1 MKHIFF
7 FSIFLSLYNIAFS
20 TPSIFVETFDE
31 QSNNPTQLTLRLK
44 ITNNTPDTLKNIKA
58 SYYLKHKENLSIN
71 VHSFYLPKGYL
82 SLDTLNDYIAINI
95 HIPELFPGI
104 FPNSSGISLGLN
116 YDNYSFLDKTNH
128 FSYQATTKFQE
139 NNRIAIYSE
148 NILIAGTRPGI
159 LPDAKPFSLTSGSE
173 LLLNSNQSVNFAW
186 REIDNAN
193 SYRFTLLSSKDSS
206 LIVREETD
214 KNHFKI
220 SLKEGKYL
228 WRAESSEHSVG
239 NSSWENSIQFD
250 KYSKI
255 SVVSNASESIIDS
268 INPLVIPRAA
278 RKDTYL
284 LDLKWGEMA
293 LTREW
298 DRPHLDHSH
307 YDEEES
313 HRCWAVGAQILNH
326 YYGGNITQD
335 EIKLRFKNKL
345 PQILSKDSSTTIL
358 LGAFLHDIQGQMNKD
373 SFDIILP
380 WVLNEN
386 VILNRTNHIP
396 SKQNVEFWLKKSTP
410 LYIWD
415 STHIMILD
423 GYKKTIDGKIFVHLV
438 NTDNDGNTA
447 WINLETTKL
456 EGFIAP
462 QVTGDVRKT
471 DSLIHIDSDN
481 DGVMD
486 YDEIMRFG
494 TNQNNADSDGDGI
507 DDKTEIMSY
516 TILEPISAAP
526 TKIGII
532 TLKKSDFDNDA
543 LRAEHDIDSD
553 NGGVNDGNEDINH
566 NGIYDENE
574 SNPFNPS
581 DDYNKTD
588 KYIIPDSLIIY
599 ALGNIKLNDGV
610 KCLFKTIQ
618 CNIASESKEENFAV
632 IIGRGAQT
640 QSIDSKGGVFFRDY
654 AYIRGKTRIYTLP
667 KQYLNIVM
675 QNNVTYLGN
684 AFPLL
689 ESLWPYKVPTLSD
702 SPNIENT
709 SKEIFYNESYTLK
722 DKDNFKSLKVH
733 SGGTLLIKPGE
744 MAIGNIQLESGSKV
758 LFSEPGR
765 ETIIHLNGSTIW
777 RSKTLNDNLELV
789 AKGFKIIQHSSETMI
804 VEGEWAGSIFAPNA
818 DLILGQSSKT
828 LYGRFLGNNIT
839 VHQYATM
846 YGVAFE
852 PIKTYLV
859 HKGF

>member
-20 TPSIFVETFDE
+20 TPSIIVETFDE

-44 ITNNTPDTLKNIKA
+44 ITNNTPNTLKDIKA
-58 SYYLKHKENLSIN
+58 SYYLKHKENLSIS

-95 HIPELFPGI
+95 HIPELIPGI

-173 LLLNSNQSVNFAW
+173 LLLDSNQSVNFAW

-214 KNHFKI
+214 KNQFKI

-228 WRAESSEHSVG
+228 WRVESSEYSVG

-268 INPLVIPRAA
+268 INPLVTSRAA

-313 HRCWAVGAQILNH
+313 YRCWAVGAQILNH

-358 LGAFLHDIQGQMNKD
+358 LGAFLHDIQGKMNID

-396 SKQNVEFWLKKSTP
+396 SKENVEFWLKKSTP

-456 EGFIAP
+456 EGFIVP

-574 SNPFNPS
+574 SNPFNPG

-654 AYIRGKTRIYTLP
+654 AYISGKTRIYTLP

-675 QNNVTYLGN
+675 QNNVSYLGN

-733 SGGTLLIKPGE
+733 SGGTLLIKSGE

-758 LFSEPGR
+758 FFSEPGR

-804 VEGEWAGSIFAPNA
+804 VEGEWAGTIFAPKA

>member
-44 ITNNTPDTLKNIKA
+44 ITNNTPDTLKDIKA

-95 HIPELFPGI
+95 HIPELIPGI

-173 LLLNSNQSVNFAW
+173 LLLDSNQSVNFAW

-214 KNHFKI
+214 KNQFKI
-220 SLKEGKYL
+220 YLKEGKYL
-228 WRAESSEHSVG
+228 WRVESSEYSVG

-268 INPLVIPRAA
+268 INPLVTPRAA

-293 LTREW
+293 LTRKW

-313 HRCWAVGAQILNH
+313 YRCWAVGAQILNH

-335 EIKLRFKNKL
+335 EIKLKFKNKL
-345 PQILSKDSSTTIL
+345 PPILSKDSSTTVL
-358 LGAFLHDIQGQMNKD
+358 LGAFLHDAQGAMSKD
-373 SFDIILP
+373 SFNIILP

-396 SKQNVEFWLKKSTP
+396 SKENVEFWLKKSTP

-415 STHIMILD
+415 STHVMILD

-456 EGFIAP
+456 EGFIVP
-462 QVTGDVRKT
+462 QVTGNVRKT

-744 MAIGNIQLESGSKV
+744 MVIGNIQLESGSKV

-765 ETIIHLNGSTIW
+765 ETTIHLNGSTIW

>member
-44 ITNNTPDTLKNIKA
+44 ITNNTPDTLKDIKA

-173 LLLNSNQSVNFAW
+173 LLLDSNQSVNFAW

-206 LIVREETD
+206 LIVCEETD
-214 KNHFKI
+214 KNQFKI

-228 WRAESSEHSVG
+228 WRVESSEYSVG

-255 SVVSNASESIIDS
+255 SIVSNASESIIDS
-268 INPLVIPRAA
+268 INPLVTPRAA

-396 SKQNVEFWLKKSTP
+396 SKENVEFWLKKSTP

-423 GYKKTIDGKIFVHLV
+423 GYKKTIDGKIFVRLV

-654 AYIRGKTRIYTLP
+654 ADVSGKTRIYTLP

-789 AKGFKIIQHSSETMI
+789 AKGFKIIQHSSKTMI

-818 DLILGQSSKT
+818 DLILGQSSKKP
-828 LYGRFLGNNIT
+828 YMEDFLGIT
-839 VHQYATM
+839 
-846 YGVAFE
+846 
-852 PIKTYLV
+852 
-859 HKGF
+859 

>member
-7 FSIFLSLYNIAFS
+7 FSIFLTLYNIAFS

-44 ITNNTPDTLKNIKA
+44 ITNNTPDTLKDIKA
-58 SYYLKHKENLSIN
+58 SYYLKHKENLSIS

-95 HIPELFPGI
+95 HIPELIPGI

-159 LPDAKPFSLTSGSE
+159 SPDAKPFSLTSGSE
-173 LLLNSNQSVNFAW
+173 LLLDSNQSVNFAW

-214 KNHFKI
+214 KNQFKI

-228 WRAESSEHSVG
+228 WRVESSEHSVG

-396 SKQNVEFWLKKSTP
+396 SKENVEFWLKK
-410 LYIWD
+410 I
-415 STHIMILD
+415 
-423 GYKKTIDGKIFVHLV
+423 
-438 NTDNDGNTA
+438 
-447 WINLETTKL
+447 
-456 EGFIAP
+456 
-462 QVTGDVRKT
+462 
-471 DSLIHIDSDN
+471 
-481 DGVMD
+481 
-486 YDEIMRFG
+486 
-494 TNQNNADSDGDGI
+494 
-507 DDKTEIMSY
+507 
-516 TILEPISAAP
+516 
-526 TKIGII
+526 
-532 TLKKSDFDNDA
+532 
-543 LRAEHDIDSD
+543 
-553 NGGVNDGNEDINH
+553 
-566 NGIYDENE
+566 
-574 SNPFNPS
+574 NPS
-581 DDYNKTD
+581 
-588 KYIIPDSLIIY
+588 I
-599 ALGNIKLNDGV
+599 
-610 KCLFKTIQ
+610 
-618 CNIASESKEENFAV
+618 
-632 IIGRGAQT
+632 
-640 QSIDSKGGVFFRDY
+640 
-654 AYIRGKTRIYTLP
+654 
-667 KQYLNIVM
+667 
-675 QNNVTYLGN
+675 YLGLN
-684 AFPLL
+684 
-689 ESLWPYKVPTLSD
+689 SHYD
-702 SPNIENT
+702 SRWLQEN
-709 SKEIFYNESYTLK
+709 Y
-722 DKDNFKSLKVH
+722 
-733 SGGTLLIKPGE
+733 
-744 MAIGNIQLESGSKV
+744 
-758 LFSEPGR
+758 
-765 ETIIHLNGSTIW
+765 
-777 RSKTLNDNLELV
+777 
-789 AKGFKIIQHSSETMI
+789 
-804 VEGEWAGSIFAPNA
+804 
-818 DLILGQSSKT
+818 
-828 LYGRFLGNNIT
+828 
-839 VHQYATM
+839 
-846 YGVAFE
+846 
-852 PIKTYLV
+852 
-859 HKGF
+859 